1 VSVAD
6 RRTAG
11 HVTAAA
17 LVFAALGICALGLS
31 SSGCS
36 RKSESEPP
44 LATASFIPARAKAP
58 LGSPLEVTYKF
69 VVAPDAKFAE
79 DYRVLVHFMDSDDEL
94 MWTDDHIPPT
104 PTTQWKPGQ
113 TIEYKRTLFVPV
125 YPYIGQATVRAG
137 LYSGKDNHRVP
148 LGGETVGM
156 REYKVG
162 TLELLPQSEN
172 IFLIYK
178 EGWHPAEVA
187 QDNAAVEWQW
197 TKRAATLAFKNP
209 KRDVWFYLNA
219 DGRPELQSKQPQE
232 VTVTVGDQVI
242 DKFTLNDKESVI
254 RKAPITAQ
262 QLGTADM
269 VELKIDAGG
278 SFIPAQTPAAKS
290 TDPRELG
297 IRVFHAFIEPK

>member
-1 VSVAD
+1 VSLAD

-11 HVTAAA
+11 LVTAAA
-17 LVFAALGICALGLS
+17 LVFAALGVGSAA
-31 SSGCS
+31 CS
-36 RKSESEPP
+36 RKAPSEPP
-44 LATASFIPARAKAP
+44 LATASFSPARSRAP

-69 VVAPDAKFAE
+69 VVAPDAKFTE

-137 LYSGKDNHRVP
+137 LYSGKDGRRVT
-148 LGGETVGM
+148 LANESVGL

-178 EGWHPAEVA
+178 DGWHPAEVA

-197 TKRAATLAFKNP
+197 TKKTSTLAFKNP
-209 KRDVWFYLNA
+209 KRDVWFYLNL
-219 DGRPELQSKQPQE
+219 DGRPDLQAKQPQE
-232 VTVTVGDQVI
+232 VTVTVGDQTI
-242 DKFTLNDKESVI
+242 DKFTLADKEAVI
-254 RKAPITAQ
+254 RKVPITAQ
-262 QLGTADM
+262 QLGSADM

-297 IRVFHAFIEPK
+297 VRVFHAFVEPQQH

>member
-1 VSVAD
+1 VSLAD

-11 HVTAAA
+11 LVTAAA
-17 LVFAALGICALGLS
+17 LVFAALGVGSAA
-31 SSGCS
+31 CS
-36 RKSESEPP
+36 RKAASEPP
-44 LATASFIPARAKAP
+44 LATASFSPARSRAP

-94 MWTDDHIPPT
+94 MWTDDHIPPI

-113 TIEYKRTLFVPV
+113 TVEYKRTLFVPV

-137 LYSGKDNHRVP
+137 MYSGKDGHRVT
-148 LGGETVGM
+148 LGGESVGL

-178 EGWHPAEVA
+178 DGWHPAEVA

-197 TKRAATLAFKNP
+197 TKKTATLAFKNP
-209 KRDVWFYLNA
+209 KRDVWFYLNL
-219 DGRPELQSKQPQE
+219 DGRPDLQAKQPQE
-232 VTVTVGDQVI
+232 VTVTVGDQTI
-242 DKFTLNDKESVI
+242 DKFALADKESVI
-254 RKAPITAQ
+254 RKVPITAQ
-262 QLGTADM
+262 QLGGADM

-297 IRVFHAFIEPK
+297 VRVFHAFVEPK